1 MAKTEKSH
9 PILIIED
16 SQAIVMLIKE
26 FLNAL
31 GYYDIQTAG
40 TGKEGMQLFENLVK
54 ANTFPIVFL
63 DYNLPDVDANVV
75 LPHILKIK
83 SETKIIIA
91 TALEKGEQEVKD
103 VIMHGAYLYLQKPI
117 RFKNIQNVIE
127 ILEDEINAAKKQT
140 AKVEEQ
146 IDSILKPTFVTLNR
160 IAELCNI
167 SVEKAL
173 DYLKELES
181 TGKVISMNNV
191 EETSCNSCGS
201 VLIEKDSD
209 FKVSNGDYHCLR
221 CNNRFETSKAK
232 KIITQAFRI
241 KAKYNFQAGS
251 TQHQY
256 SNELCGVG
264 GKSRKN

>member
-1 MAKTEKSH
+1 MTKTGKPY

-16 SQAIVMLIKE
+16 SQAIVMQMKE
-26 FLNAL
+26 YLNAL
-31 GYYDIQTAG
+31 GYYDIQTASA
-40 TGKEGMQLFENLVK
+40 GKEGMQLFEDLVK

-75 LPHILKIK
+75 LPHILQIK
-83 SETKIIIA
+83 PETKIIIA

-103 VIMHGAYLYLQKPI
+103 VIMHGAYLYLQKPV
-117 RFKNIQNVIE
+117 RFDNIQNVIK
-127 ILEDEINAAKKQT
+127 ILEDEINAAKEQT
-140 AKVEEQ
+140 AKVEER
-146 IDSILKPTFVTLNR
+146 IDSILKPTFITLNR

-167 SVEKAL
+167 SGEKAL

-201 VLIEKDSD
+201 VLIEKDSN

-221 CNNRFETSKAK
+221 CNNRFEASKAK
-232 KIITQAFRI
+232 KTMTQAFRI

-251 TQHQY
+251 TQHRY
-256 SNELCGVG
+256 SNELCGVD
-264 GKSRKN
+264 GKLRKN

>member
-1 MAKTEKSH
+1 MSIITTSNRMLSVQPH

-16 SQAIVMLIKE
+16 SLAIVMLMKE
-26 FLNAL
+26 YLNAL
-31 GYYDIQTAG
+31 GYYDIQTASA
-40 TGKEGMQLFENLVK
+40 GKEGMQLFENLVK

-83 SETKIIIA
+83 PETKIIIA

-117 RFKNIQNVIE
+117 RFDNIQNVIK
-127 ILEDEINAAKKQT
+127 ILEDEFNAAKEQT
-140 AKVEEQ
+140 AKVKEQ

-160 IAELCNI
+160 IAELCNT
-167 SVEKAL
+167 SGEKAL

-181 TGKVISMNNV
+181 TGKVISLNNV
-191 EETSCNSCGS
+191 EETSCSNCGS
-201 VLIEKDSD
+201 VLIEKDSNFD
-209 FKVSNGDYHCLR
+209 VSNGDYHCLR
-221 CNNRFETSKAK
+221 CNKRFEASKAK
-232 KIITQAFRI
+232 KIMTKAFRI

-251 TQHQY
+251 TQHRY
-256 SNELCGVG
+256 SY
-264 GKSRKN
+264 